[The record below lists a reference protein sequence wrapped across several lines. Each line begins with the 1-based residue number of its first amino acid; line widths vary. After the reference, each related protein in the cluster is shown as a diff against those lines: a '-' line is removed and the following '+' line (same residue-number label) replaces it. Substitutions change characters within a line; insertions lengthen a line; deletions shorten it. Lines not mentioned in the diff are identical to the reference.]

1 MCVDCRK
8 VRSVFTPSEER
19 WERRPELYS
28 APQPAMSYTLCPEC
42 ASLSVPRSGLPRHQC
57 LIYDGSPTAQLSS
70 LAATTRHKLKTGHR
84 CLFLNSPIMI
94 AGFRSHL
101 RAAGVDVAHEIGR
114 GALVLS
120 FDQSHLE
127 NGQFHVD
134 RMLAL
139 LKEELAAALRGG
151 YSGLW
156 ATGDMKWEL
165 GNERNFDKLLEYEC
179 RLEEFLRK
187 NPTMSGVCQVPPG
200 HGASHCPRSR
210 PVHAWVHQ

>member
-1 MCVDCRK
+1 
-8 VRSVFTPSEER
+8 
-19 WERRPELYS
+19 
-28 APQPAMSYTLCPEC
+28 
-42 ASLSVPRSGLPRHQC
+42 
-57 LIYDGSPTAQLSS
+57 
-70 LAATTRHKLKTGHR
+70 
-84 CLFLNSPIMI
+84 MI

-139 LKEELAAALRGG
+139 LKDELAAALRGG

-187 NPTMSGVCQVPPG
+187 NPTMSGVCQYHRDMVPAIALEVARST
-200 HGASHCPRSR
+200 HGFINETLRR
-210 PVHAWVHQ
+210 LYPVAQALHTGGAGSARVQNLLDGLNRRDAPLE